1 VGRLEPPADESG
13 LRIGG
18 YVDRARHR
26 APEPGAEP
34 GPPAVSRPSANR
46 RGMTGP
52 EVSGP
57 GVSLPNIA
65 DYWPDSPHR
74 RRNQWE
80 GFLPVPPGAAAP
92 RMHGDRPAPAD
103 RRWTQRPVLLTGVVA
118 LTVVFGTV
126 LLARPLADSEI
137 RQQQQAALPPSPVAL
152 EPQFAAPPKPPPL
165 ILSPVPSPSP
175 SVPPVRTARLEFVS
189 GVTALTVR
197 TTDLGGD
204 NFLVTSPDG
213 SPLEVG
219 TTFADGVLRID
230 VTKTTG
236 SVEVRLSDRIVWHLR
251 LAAGVKSALFD
262 TTTGTVGRIDLD
274 GGAER
279 IDLALGRLAGVVPVR
294 MTGGVGTWTIRTAG
308 QVPARVTVGD
318 GAGNV
323 TVYDDRRGGTGGGT
337 VITSG
342 DLGAGTGLDVEA
354 AAGMGSL
361 EITGG

>member
-1 VGRLEPPADESG
+1 MERVGSEDHGRDTPPSLRVAGYVTGHAEHSADEE
-13 LRIGG
+13 I
-18 YVDRARHR
+18 ARQ
-26 APEPGAEP
+26 AD
-34 GPPAVSRPSANR
+34 
-46 RGMTGP
+46 
-52 EVSGP
+52 
-57 GVSLPNIA
+57 GVILPNIA
-65 DYWPDSPHR
+65 DYWPDAPHR
-74 RRNQWE
+74 SGNRWE
-80 GFLPVPPGAAAP
+80 GVLPVPPGAPAP
-92 RMHGDRPAPAD
+92 RMQGDRPTPPD
-103 RRWTQRPVLLTGVVA
+103 RRWLQRPVLVTGAVA
-118 LTVVFGTV
+118 LSVVFGTV
-126 LLARPLADSEI
+126 LAARPLADSEI

-165 ILSPVPSPSP
+165 LLSPVPSLPP

-197 TTDLGGD
+197 TVDLGGD

-219 TTFADGVLRID
+219 TTFADGVLRVD

-236 SVEVRLSDRIVWHLR
+236 SVEVRLSERIVWHLQ

-262 TTTGTVGRIDLD
+262 TTSGTVSRIDLD

-279 IDLALGRLAGVVPVR
+279 IDLVLGRLAGVVGVR

-337 VITSG
+337 VIRSG
-342 DLGAGTGLDVEA
+342 DLGSGPGLDVEA
-354 AAGMGSL
+354 VAGMGSL
-361 EITGG
+361 EITRG